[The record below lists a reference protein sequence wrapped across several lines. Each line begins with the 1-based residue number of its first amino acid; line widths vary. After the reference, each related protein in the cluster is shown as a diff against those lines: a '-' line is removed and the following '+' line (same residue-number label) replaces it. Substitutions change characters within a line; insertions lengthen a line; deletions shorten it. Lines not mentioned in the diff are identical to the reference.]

1 VGETTSFFHQWHEL
15 TKLGHQHPNPRRQI
29 LNDIR
34 NIVLQAIS
42 KGTDVCVAM
51 DANKDLDTNNQL
63 FHEWIAECRL
73 VSVHE
78 NLYDKEYYETNPVPT
93 TYQYGG
99 KKINHVFCTP

>member
-1 VGETTSFFHQWHEL
+1 MHEL

-34 NIVLQAIS
+34 DLVLKAIGE
-42 KGTDVCVAM
+42 GTDVCIAM
-51 DANKDLDTNNQL
+51 DANEDLETTNQL

-78 NLYDKEYYETNPVPT
+78 NLYDKEYYKTHPVPT
-93 TYQYGG
+93 TYQYGA
-99 KKINHVFCTP
+99 KKIDHVFCTP